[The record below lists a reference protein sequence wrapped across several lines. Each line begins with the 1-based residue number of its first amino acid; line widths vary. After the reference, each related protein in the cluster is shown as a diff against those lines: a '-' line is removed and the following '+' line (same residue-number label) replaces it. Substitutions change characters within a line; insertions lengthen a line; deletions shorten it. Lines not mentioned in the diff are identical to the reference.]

1 MKITLCS
8 QKTISE
14 VKQEFTK
21 TFPFLKIEFFKKK
34 HHPGQGS
41 PIWEEVEPSH
51 QLIDVSGV
59 LKEGAI
65 ELEPTDTVKAVEQK
79 FQYQYGLPVQ
89 IFRRQNGLWME
100 TTVTD
105 DLTLR
110 EQNTLGRATSIPL
123 KSKTKIGERYIDWE

>member
-1 MKITLCS
+1 MKITLYS
-8 QKTISE
+8 QKTIGE

-21 TFPFLKIEFFKKK
+21 TFPFLKIEFFKRK
-34 HHPGQGS
+34 HNPGQGS
-41 PIWEEVEPSH
+41 PILEEIEPTH

-65 ELEPTDTVKAVEQK
+65 ELDPTDTVKDVEQR
-79 FQYQYGLPVQ
+79 FQSQYGLPVQ

-110 EQNTLGRATSIPL
+110 EQNTLGRATSIP
-123 KSKTKIGERYIDWE
+123 SKRKNIIGERYIDWQ

>member
-1 MKITLCS
+1 MKIALNS

-34 HHPGQGS
+34 HGSGQGS
-41 PIWEEVEPSH
+41 PVWEEIEPTH
-51 QLIDVSGV
+51 QLIDISGV

-65 ELEPTDTVKAVEQK
+65 DLEPADTVKDVEQR
-79 FQYQYGLPVQ
+79 FQSQYGLPVQ

-110 EQNTLGRATSIPL
+110 EQNTLGRATSIP
-123 KSKTKIGERYIDWE
+123 SKRKNIIGERYIDWQ